1 MHLVRLYLMCFD
13 ILEKEEIITYR
24 GNEIPEL
31 LAIRNGKYQKSD
43 GTFRDEF
50 FEMIDGYEKRMQYD
64 AKNTALPDKPNS
76 KRIEEWVMSVN
87 ERVIKN
93 EI

>member
-1 MHLVRLYLMCFD
+1 
-13 ILEKEEIITYR
+13 
-24 GNEIPEL
+24 
-31 LAIRNGKYQKSD
+31 
-43 GTFRDEF
+43 
-50 FEMIDGYEKRMQYD
+50 MIDGYEKRMQYD
-64 AKNTALPDKPNS
+64 AKNTALSDKPNS